1 MCSLGVVAFP
11 QGQGLMPNPIYMT
24 PSRYGKYM
32 PHGSKEVPS
41 KRDII
46 PELDVGRLLAYMYPL
61 PEQKSTLSTLVSEDK
76 YKDKLKGD

>member
-24 PSRYGKYM
+24 PSRYGKFI
-32 PHGSKEVPS
+32 PHVSKEVPS

-46 PELDVGRLLAYMYPL
+46 PELDVGRLLAYTPPL
-61 PEQKSTLSTLVSEDK
+61 PEQKSTPSTLVSGEK
-76 YKDKLKGD
+76 SKDE